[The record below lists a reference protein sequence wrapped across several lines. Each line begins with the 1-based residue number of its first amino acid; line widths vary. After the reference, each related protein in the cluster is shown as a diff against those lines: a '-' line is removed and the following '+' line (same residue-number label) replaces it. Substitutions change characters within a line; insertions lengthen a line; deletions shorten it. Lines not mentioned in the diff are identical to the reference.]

1 MLSLAPINFVTD
13 RTTQLECQSVIG
25 CDFCGYNENNMTEC
39 RLENTCPMATPTVAT
54 PTCSICEQLAPWYAV
69 TSALLLIALIALV
82 LAIVFAVGCLYERAR
97 LKRGHSMTV
106 SEPTVSEPSS
116 NASATIK
123 LETFSDTTKE
133 SNVTQSTHVA
143 QDTEKETFMPET
155 NDIGGATGFMAPGS
169 YQTTGGYSDLFT
181 TGQGSSLNP
190 SHAGGIWF

>member
-1 MLSLAPINFVTD
+1 
-13 RTTQLECQSVIG
+13 
-25 CDFCGYNENNMTEC
+25 
-39 RLENTCPMATPTVAT
+39 
-54 PTCSICEQLAPWYAV
+54 
-69 TSALLLIALIALV
+69 
-82 LAIVFAVGCLYERAR
+82 
-97 LKRGHSMTV
+97 MTV
-106 SEPTVSEPSS
+106 SELTVSEPSS

-133 SNVTQSTHVA
+133 SNVTQSIHVA

-181 TGQGSSLNP
+181 TGQGSNLNP